1 MPDAQ
6 YENNQRGSSSLA
18 TRSCRNFR
26 IRRESCGRK
35 VAVSTLALAAVVS
48 LLVLSLLPR
57 DGDGVQK
64 FRELALQQDL
74 VVMRN
79 TLNEYV
85 ADNHKRPQTLKE
97 LVITGYLKSIPVD
110 PVTKRANSWV
120 VEWSHDAKMTGI
132 VNIRSGSRSTS
143 SKGTAYRDW

>member
-1 MPDAQ
+1 MW
-6 YENNQRGSSSLA
+6 
-18 TRSCRNFR
+18 
-26 IRRESCGRK
+26 RK
-35 VAVSTLALAAVVS
+35 VAVSKLAVAAVVS

-97 LVITGYLKSIPVD
+97 LVMTGYLKSIPVD
-110 PVTKRANSWV
+110 PITKRANSWV

-143 SKGTAYRDW
+143 SKGTAYRDWGLVR